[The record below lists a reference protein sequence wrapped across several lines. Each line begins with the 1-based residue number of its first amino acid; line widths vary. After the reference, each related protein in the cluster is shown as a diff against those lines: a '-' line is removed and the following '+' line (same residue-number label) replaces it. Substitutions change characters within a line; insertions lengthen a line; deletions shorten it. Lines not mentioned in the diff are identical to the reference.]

1 VIRDEEEASKPTVEK
16 TARNRV
22 KKCRKWRMG
31 EREQNMVIGR
41 VLRLKSPLAA
51 LLE

>member
-1 VIRDEEEASKPTVEK
+1 MRDEEEASKPTVEK
-16 TARNRV
+16 TAQNKV
-22 KKCRKWRMG
+22 KKCRKRRVR
-31 EREQNMVIGR
+31 EREQNIVIGR